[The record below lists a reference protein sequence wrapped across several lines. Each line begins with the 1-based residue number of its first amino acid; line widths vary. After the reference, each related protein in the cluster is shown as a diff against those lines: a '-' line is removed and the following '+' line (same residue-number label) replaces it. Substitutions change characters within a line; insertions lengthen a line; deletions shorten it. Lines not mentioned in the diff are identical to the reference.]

1 MDYINDNNGLI
12 TSPVLITEIGSDI
25 ITQLSLDT
33 GNLMTLSPPSVPNS
47 LSGVASVG
55 GTSVTLRWS
64 VPLVTGSSPIGYY
77 KVYKVTSGVYTLQGT
92 TTNLYYTITEL
103 SKYTSYTFAVQAVN
117 TESLTS
123 GYVSL
128 SLNSACFKEGT
139 KILYWN
145 EEKQKEEYIPI
156 EKLSKGM
163 KVKTS
168 LDGYLP
174 IELIGYSTIHNSVKE
189 FKNKDGLYKLEKDV
203 YPELFEDLYMTGA
216 HSILV
221 PEITDEER
229 NDILNML
236 GDIYVTD
243 QKYRLPISLDIH
255 HSQPYNEVKEFTIW
269 HLALENS
276 SYYGNY
282 GIYANG
288 LLVETSIVFVT

>member
-1 MDYINDNNGLI
+1 MIHFFI
-12 TSPVLITEIGSDI
+12 FI
-25 ITQLSLDT
+25 
-33 GNLMTLSPPSVPNS
+33 
-47 LSGVASVG
+47 
-55 GTSVTLRWS
+55 
-64 VPLVTGSSPIGYY
+64 
-77 KVYKVTSGVYTLQGT
+77 
-92 TTNLYYTITEL
+92 
-103 SKYTSYTFAVQAVN
+103 
-117 TESLTS
+117 
-123 GYVSL
+123 YVSL